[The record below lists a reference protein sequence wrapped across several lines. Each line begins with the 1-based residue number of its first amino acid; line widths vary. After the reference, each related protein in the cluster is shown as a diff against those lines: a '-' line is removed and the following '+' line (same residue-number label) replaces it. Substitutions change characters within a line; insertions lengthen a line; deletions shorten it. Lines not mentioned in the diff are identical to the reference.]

1 MLHGGQWLP
10 DVWGDEKPL
19 EFGVSVPLKISSE
32 KCRNTAKVCNAR
44 QVLMEAELCELSEI
58 WELAITSMI
67 SGPEQKRAFA
77 VKRRYVTQEATE
89 ERGKLHCQAP

>member
-1 MLHGGQWLP
+1 MRWQWLQ
-10 DVWGDEKPL
+10 DVWSDGEPL
-19 EFGVSVPLKISSE
+19 PFGVSRSFEDFFFSE
-32 KCRNTAKVCNAR
+32 NCRNTVKGCNAR

-67 SGPEQKRAFA
+67 NRPEQKRAFA
-77 VKRRYVTQEATE
+77 VKRRCVTQEATE